1 MSASDFCIVLYR
13 LSGLENGC
21 KRVGNHT
28 RINSGCYFSSLLLPH
43 GSLNKVAS
51 HLINLYAD
59 EMSTNLGMLLITSK
73 NNFLWLKVRCVGLS
87 GI

>member
-28 RINSGCYFSSLLLPH
+28 RINSGCYFIALLLPH
-43 GSLNKVAS
+43 KVAS

-59 EMSTNLGMLLITSK
+59 EMSTNRGMLLITSK
-73 NNFLWLKVRCVGLS
+73 NNFLWLKVGCVGLS